1 MAVMEGDGGLRRL
14 GKKLGRNWLPLLIV
28 SMLAI
33 VAVAELNTPYMP
45 AALWLCAVI
54 AILTGREGPV
64 PDSAKDGSPAAET
77 DEQEVPGENV
87 ISGVRAGLAVL
98 DTPVFMLDRNASV
111 LFQNGA
117 AERAFGQLYAEFRV

>member
-14 GKKLGRNWLPLLIV
+14 GRKLGRNWLPVLIV

-54 AILTGREGPV
+54 AILAAREGRRRLQQKTGARLRRQMSKKCP
-64 PDSAKDGSPAAET
+64 AKASFPA
-77 DEQEVPGENV
+77 
-87 ISGVRAGLAVL
+87 
-98 DTPVFMLDRNASV
+98 
-111 LFQNGA
+111 
-117 AERAFGQLYAEFRV
+117 